1 MSGTGLSWPAL
12 VQPYRDRL
20 EEWFGTPQKLHASF
34 DSAEELV
41 ALLAANDNTLSAL
54 TRGMIA
60 DAIMEWQEDTKSTVA
75 NARREAKRRLSETF
89 PCNRSAELSLQ
100 QHYNQIASQSPLA
113 LLPALRKRKLAVDRT
128 IDRGARATEEAR
140 LRKEYALRLAAVFQE
155 ADLPV
160 CKILAGV
167 SDAEEASLSVIETV
181 GRVPESNQISQ
192 DPTWQAQLKSYTADL
207 VASSAPEQPAH
218 MFTTCMLVSLEI
230 LVCSSDEPPYLR
242 ALGFVVLLMVW
253 GSLRA
258 DDVQGLLPQTMQLDE
273 RGLAVEL
280 ARSKTT
286 GPDRR
291 TRSVKVFIERRISL
305 TGRDWL
311 REGWALWRDFDYQ
324 RDYLVLKANND
335 FSEPIEKPVSASTV
349 ALYVRKVLSSLKT
362 PKREGKVWKANGE
375 RLLLPG
381 HTASLF
387 TGHSARNYL
396 SSVGAAI
403 GVDPRELDY
412 LGRWK
417 VGGEGSATYI
427 RTSRQIVHRLQ
438 LHIAEALV
446 TGQPKQYI
454 EVEAIKAVTDYATQ
468 VGESESQVRRRHI
481 IFEGSKGLGGTWPTL
496 HVEADAAAPPSP
508 DHLEV
513 AAGDRGQYFVVTSR
527 TTGLRR
533 LHMVGCYVKPE
544 NCYHVKFVEHVNL
557 EDVDSICKDC
567 RARMKAQAGQE
578 ESDPSSSDTGASEAM
593 ASDDEKRQ
601 LITGRQQIAGVVAAW
616 ELARD
621 VITKETETR
630 AEAKVLGQPRILQV
644 TERQAMIKAVV
655 AVHGQLGESE
665 TPSAE
670 YLALKCEECEVNEP
684 QASTL
689 DAITSK
695 KSTLTTSIQSSL
707 DASGRIHI
715 TQHKAKSELP
725 TTTEAYR
732 KVLRVEAFTWLCMAA
747 RFKSKQ
753 WLQGLKLLD
762 FDHFVNYI
770 LGEKVAQLSVPTSH
784 QPNDVPTLSPPWHV
798 VLAYEHRL
806 RKEAFRLVNEEDQTL
821 SAALATVISSAELK
835 ETYFTTPLALSIIE
849 RPRKW
854 YKGKGK
860 DKDGKGLGKDPKG
873 GYKGKEDKGGKGGK
887 TATSDP
893 ALKGLTLVWR
903 TSEGRDICFAF
914 NSQGC
919 SNPKCERLHVC
930 RVKGCYQ
937 EHSAREHKQKAGKQ
951 KE

>member
-1 MSGTGLSWPAL
+1 MDRLQTIAAEVINGDAEAKIAALLQLSVAIALFISDLDSSMQIALVIQLIESILVEVGHQAPSIALGHLKRIASSLEGLHLQCSMVYCTYSGALMDSTLHPTMLAFNCFATCQFASPGMPAGLATHLIRYAQLGLPSGAVRNDRLGGGGLSDVELHVLEEHSGGQPCGPWTAMSGTGLSWPAL

-41 ALLAANDNTLSAL
+41 ALLAVCDDTLSPL

-60 DAIMEWQEDTKSTVA
+60 DAIVEWQSDTKSTVA
-75 NARREAKRRLSETF
+75 SARREAKRRLSETL
-89 PCNRSAELSLQ
+89 PCDRSAGLSLQ

-167 SDAEEASLSVIETV
+167 SDAEEAWPRLFGTRRAKTLRFREGCGKTVLESFQASLTVIETV
-181 GRVPESNQISQ
+181 GRVPESSQISQ

-218 MFTTCMLVSLEI
+218 MFTTCMLVALEV
-230 LVCSSDEPPYLR
+230 LVCTTDEPPYLR

-273 RGLAVEL
+273 RGLSIEL
-280 ARSKTT
+280 ARSKAT

-311 REGWALWRDFDYQ
+311 REGFSLWRDFDYP

-335 FSEPIEKPVSASTV
+335 FSEPVEKPVSASTV
-349 ALYVRKVLSSLKT
+349 ALYVRKVLSTLKT
-362 PKREGKVWKANGE
+362 PKREGKVWKANGQ
-375 RLLLPG
+375 RPLLPG
-381 HTASLF
+381 HTPSLF

-454 EVEAIKAVTDYATQ
+454 EVEAIKAVTDYANQ

-481 IFEGSKGLGGTWPTL
+481 IFDGSKGLGGTWPTL
-496 HVEADAAAPPSP
+496 HVEAGAAAPPSP
-508 DHLEV
+508 DVQEV
-513 AAGDRGQYFVVTSR
+513 AMGDRGQYFVVTSR

-578 ESDPSSSDTGASEAM
+578 ESDPSSSDTG
-593 ASDDEKRQ
+593 SD
-601 LITGRQQIAGVVAAW
+601 
-616 ELARD
+616 
-621 VITKETETR
+621 
-630 AEAKVLGQPRILQV
+630 
-644 TERQAMIKAVV
+644 
-655 AVHGQLGESE
+655 
-665 TPSAE
+665 
-670 YLALKCEECEVNEP
+670 
-684 QASTL
+684 
-689 DAITSK
+689 
-695 KSTLTTSIQSSL
+695 
-707 DASGRIHI
+707 
-715 TQHKAKSELP
+715 
-725 TTTEAYR
+725 
-732 KVLRVEAFTWLCMAA
+732 
-747 RFKSKQ
+747 
-753 WLQGLKLLD
+753 
-762 FDHFVNYI
+762 
-770 LGEKVAQLSVPTSH
+770 SV
-784 QPNDVPTLSPPWHV
+784 
-798 VLAYEHRL
+798 
-806 RKEAFRLVNEEDQTL
+806 
-821 SAALATVISSAELK
+821 
-835 ETYFTTPLALSIIE
+835 
-849 RPRKW
+849 
-854 YKGKGK
+854 
-860 DKDGKGLGKDPKG
+860 
-873 GYKGKEDKGGKGGK
+873 
-887 TATSDP
+887 
-893 ALKGLTLVWR
+893 
-903 TSEGRDICFAF
+903 
-914 NSQGC
+914 
-919 SNPKCERLHVC
+919 
-930 RVKGCYQ
+930 
-937 EHSAREHKQKAGKQ
+937 
-951 KE
+951 